1 MSIRVLLVDDSEL
14 FIEVLAIRLQT
25 RGMTVSKVT
34 SVKEI
39 FQKVEEEFYDVI
51 VLDLIM
57 PEMDGL
63 EVLSILKTRKP
74 ELPVL
79 VYTADVEPERLKK
92 AMELGALDV
101 IPKPTD
107 LRILT
112 RRIEDAKRLHHQ
124 G

>member
-14 FIEVLAIRLQT
+14 FIEVLVIRLRN
-25 RGMTVSKVT
+25 RGMTVSTVT
-34 SVKEI
+34 SVKE
-39 FQKVEEEFYDVI
+39 FFHKLGEETFDVI

-63 EVLSILKTRKP
+63 EVLSILKIGKSK
-74 ELPVL
+74 LPVL
-79 VYTADVEPERLKK
+79 VYTADAASDRLKK
-92 AMELGALDV
+92 AMDLGALDV

-107 LRILT
+107 LRILK
-112 RRIEDAKRLHHQ
+112 RKIEVAESLHNK

>member
-39 FQKVEEEFYDVI
+39 FQKVEQEFYDVI

-79 VYTADVEPERLKK
+79 VYTADVAPERLKT

-112 RRIEDAKRLHHQ
+112 RSIEDAVSLHHQ
-124 G
+124 R

>member
-14 FIEVLAIRLQT
+14 FIEVLAIRLRT

-63 EVLSILKTRKP
+63 EVLSILKIRKP

-79 VYTADVEPERLKK
+79 VYTADVAPERLTK

-112 RRIEDAKRLHHQ
+112 RKIEDAKSLYHQ